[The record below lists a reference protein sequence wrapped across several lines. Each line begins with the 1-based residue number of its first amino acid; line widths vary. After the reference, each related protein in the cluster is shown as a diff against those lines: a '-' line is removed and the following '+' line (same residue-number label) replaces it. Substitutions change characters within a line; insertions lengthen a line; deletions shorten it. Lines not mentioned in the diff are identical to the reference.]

1 MIQPGTSS
9 MKTVDQSFYVP
20 RVPVAVIDCGE
31 TGEALLLRGLLENMG
46 AVVALHQPGTPAD
59 FLLVLGQGEEAPG
72 FIVICGHGDENGLV
86 FGEYAPDI
94 DTSCLV
100 RRSMPARAL
109 AAKVD
114 LPGRVVLGT
123 ACGTGSSEFG
133 RAFIAGGVRAYI
145 APASYPEGAAAL
157 LFVHH
162 FFYSIPCCGTEP
174 EAAYLHAGS
183 YDEESGKFTLQ
194 GPQSPPSLAQS
205 R

>member
-1 MIQPGTSS
+1 

-31 TGEALLLRGLLENMG
+31 TSEALLLRGLLENMG

-59 FLLVLGQGEEAPG
+59 FLLVLGQGRDAPG

-86 FGEYAPDI
+86 FGDYAPDI

-100 RRSMPARAL
+100 QGSMPARAL
-109 AAKVD
+109 AGKVD
-114 LPGRVVLGT
+114 LPNRVVLST
-123 ACGTGSSEFG
+123 ACATGSPEFG
-133 RAFIAGGVRAYI
+133 RAFIAGSVRAYI

-157 LFVHH
+157 LFAHH
-162 FFYSIPCCGTEP
+162 FFYSILCCGMEP
-174 EAAYLHAGS
+174 EAACLQARS

-194 GPQSPPSLAQS
+194 GPQSPPGLAQS
-205 R
+205 P